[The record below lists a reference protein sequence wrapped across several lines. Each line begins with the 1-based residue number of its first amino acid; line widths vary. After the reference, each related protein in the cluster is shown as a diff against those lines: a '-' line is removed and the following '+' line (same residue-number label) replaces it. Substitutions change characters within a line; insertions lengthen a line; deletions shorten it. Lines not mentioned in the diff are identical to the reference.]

1 MEGLYTAAMFV
12 RRIGAGAIG
21 IVADAGR
28 GGMLLGQ
35 LFLSLSA
42 FHRSLRETLRQ
53 MFIVGNGSIPLVL
66 VTSTFTG
73 AVAAVQ
79 SAYQMGEYVPVHL
92 LGTVVA
98 KMVFIELGP
107 VLTALV
113 VGARISASI
122 AAELGTMKV
131 TEQIDA
137 LEMLAIDPV
146 RYLALPRFVAC
157 VIMLPV
163 LTIFADLVATLG
175 AMLVSNL
182 TLDLSTKTFTGGLK
196 LLFYAHDVWG
206 GLIKA
211 AFFGGIIAISGVIS
225 GFHAEGGA
233 AGVGDAAMR
242 AVVSSALMVL
252 VADYLLATLI
262 FQVFFGT

>member
-1 MEGLYTAAMFV
+1 MLIARMATA
-12 RRIGAGAIG
+12 
-21 IVADAGR
+21 
-28 GGMLLGQ
+28 LP
-35 LFLSLSA
+35 SL
-42 FHRSLRETLRQ
+42 HRSFREVLRQ
-53 MFIVGNGSIPLVL
+53 MFIVGNGSLPLVMI
-66 VTSTFTG
+66 TSVFTG

-79 SAYQMGEYVPVHL
+79 SAYQMGDYVPVNL

-113 VGARISASI
+113 VGARVSSSI
-122 AAELGTMKV
+122 AAELGTMRV

-157 VIMLPV
+157 VLMLPV
-163 LTIFADLVATLG
+163 LTIFADLVAVLG
-175 AMLVSNL
+175 AFIVSTF
-182 TLDLSTKTFTGGLK
+182 TLDITTKVFTSGLRF
-196 LLFYAHDVWG
+196 LFYAHDIWG

-211 AFFGGIIAISGVIS
+211 AVFGGIIAVSGVVS
-225 GFHAEGGA
+225 GFNTEGGA
-233 AGVGDAAMR
+233 QGVGSAAMH

-252 VADYLLATLI
+252 VADYLLATII
-262 FQVFFGT
+262 FQVFFGS

>member
-1 MEGLYTAAMFV
+1 MFLV
-12 RRIGAGAIG
+12 RRIGAGVLG
-21 IVADAGR
+21 TVAEAGR
-28 GGMLLGQ
+28 GGLL
-35 LFLSLSA
+35 LARLVRALPELPRS
-42 FHRSLRETLRQ
+42 FHEILRQ

-66 VTSTFTG
+66 ITSIFTG

-79 SAYQMGEYVPVHL
+79 SSYQMSTYVPATL

-113 VGARISASI
+113 VGARVSSSI

-146 RYLALPRFVAC
+146 RYLALPRFLAC
-157 VIMLPV
+157 VAMLPV
-163 LTIFADLVATLG
+163 LTVLADAVAVLGAFLVSSLTLG
-175 AMLVSNL
+175 ISAKVFV
-182 TLDLSTKTFTGGLK
+182 DGLK

-211 AFFGGIIAISGVIS
+211 AVFGAIIAISGVVS
-225 GFHAEGGA
+225 GFHTEGGA

-242 AVVSSALMVL
+242 AVVGSALMIL
-252 VADYLLATLI
+252 VADYLLATII
-262 FQVFFGT
+262 FQVFFG

>member
-1 MEGLYTAAMFV
+1 MARLV
-12 RRIGAGAIG
+12 RTLPA
-21 IVADAGR
+21 
-28 GGMLLGQ
+28 LP
-35 LFLSLSA
+35 
-42 FHRSLRETLRQ
+42 RSLREILHQ

-66 VTSTFTG
+66 ITSTFTG

-79 SAYQMGEYVPVHL
+79 SSYQMSDYVPVTL

-113 VGARISASI
+113 VGARVSSSI

-157 VIMLPV
+157 VLMLPV
-163 LTIFADLVATLG
+163 LTIFADAVAVLG
-175 AMLVSNL
+175 AFVVSSL
-182 TLDLSTKTFTGGLK
+182 TLDISAKVFTDGLK

-211 AFFGGIIAISGVIS
+211 AVFGGIIAVSGVVS
-225 GFHAEGGA
+225 GFQTEGGA

-252 VADYLLATLI
+252 VADYLLATII
-262 FQVFFGT
+262 FQVFFGS

>member
-1 MEGLYTAAMFV
+1 M
-12 RRIGAGAIG
+12 
-21 IVADAGR
+21 VADAGQ
-28 GGMLLGQ
+28 GGLLFAR
-35 LFLSLSA
+35 LIRTLPSLPRSLS
-42 FHRSLRETLRQ
+42 EILRQ
-53 MFIVGNGSIPLVL
+53 MFVVGNGSIPLVL
-66 VTSTFTG
+66 ITSIFTG

-79 SAYQMGEYVPVHL
+79 SSYQMSDYVPVTL

-113 VGARISASI
+113 VGARVSSSI

-157 VIMLPV
+157 VVMLPI
-163 LTIFADLVATLG
+163 LTIFADAVAVFGAFIVSSLTLG
-175 AMLVSNL
+175 VSA
-182 TLDLSTKTFTGGLK
+182 KIFTDGLK
-196 LLFYAHDVWG
+196 LLFFAHDVWG

-211 AFFGGIIAISGVIS
+211 AVFGGIIAVSGVVS
-225 GFHAEGGA
+225 GFHTEGGA
-233 AGVGDAAMR
+233 AGVGESAMR
-242 AVVSSALMVL
+242 AVVGSALMVL
-252 VADYLLATLI
+252 VADYLLATII
-262 FQVFFGT
+262 FQVFFGS

>member
-1 MEGLYTAAMFV
+1 V
-12 RRIGAGAIG
+12 
-21 IVADAGR
+21 VADAGQ
-28 GGMLLGQ
+28 GGLLFAR
-35 LFLSLSA
+35 LIRTLPSLPRSLS
-42 FHRSLRETLRQ
+42 EILRQ
-53 MFIVGNGSIPLVL
+53 MFVVGNGSIPLVL
-66 VTSTFTG
+66 ITSIFTG

-79 SAYQMGEYVPVHL
+79 SSYQMSDYVPVTL

-113 VGARISASI
+113 VGARVSSSI

-157 VIMLPV
+157 VVMLPI
-163 LTIFADLVATLG
+163 LTIFADAVAVFGAFIVSSLTLG
-175 AMLVSNL
+175 VSA
-182 TLDLSTKTFTGGLK
+182 KIFTDGLK
-196 LLFYAHDVWG
+196 LLFFAHDVWG

-211 AFFGGIIAISGVIS
+211 AVFGGIIAVSGVVS
-225 GFHAEGGA
+225 GFHTEGGA
-233 AGVGDAAMR
+233 AGVGESAMR
-242 AVVSSALMVL
+242 AVVGSALMVL
-252 VADYLLATLI
+252 VADYLLATII
-262 FQVFFGT
+262 FQVFFGS

>member
-1 MEGLYTAAMFV
+1 M
-12 RRIGAGAIG
+12 
-21 IVADAGR
+21 VADAGQ
-28 GGMLLGQ
+28 GGLLFAR
-35 LFLSLSA
+35 LIRTLPSLPRSLS
-42 FHRSLRETLRQ
+42 EILRQ
-53 MFIVGNGSIPLVL
+53 MFVVGNGSIPLVL
-66 VTSTFTG
+66 ITSIFTG

-79 SAYQMGEYVPVHL
+79 SSYQMSDYVPVTL

-113 VGARISASI
+113 VGARVSSSI

-157 VIMLPV
+157 VVMLPI
-163 LTIFADLVATLG
+163 LTIFADAVAVFGAFIVSSLTLG
-175 AMLVSNL
+175 VSA
-182 TLDLSTKTFTGGLK
+182 KIFTDGLK
-196 LLFYAHDVWG
+196 LLFFAHDVWG

-211 AFFGGIIAISGVIS
+211 AVFGGIIAVSGVVS
-225 GFHAEGGA
+225 GFHTEGGA
-233 AGVGDAAMR
+233 AGVGESAMR
-242 AVVSSALMVL
+242 AVVGSALMAL
-252 VADYLLATLI
+252 VADYLLATII
-262 FQVFFGT
+262 FQVFFGS